1 MGDATT
7 WTFLTNHS
15 HVLLAI
21 SKTPGI
27 KVREISELVGVTER
41 AVLKIISELND
52 AGFISIE
59 KIGRENRYSVTS
71 DIPLRHPLEQH
82 RTVSELLEMLSQ
94 DSVQKQQQKHW
105 KMLLADDSK

>member
-1 MGDATT
+1 MGDATTT
-7 WTFLTNHS
+7 WTFLTNYS

-27 KVREISELVGVTER
+27 KVREIAELVGVTER
-41 AVLKIISELND
+41 AVLKIISELSD

-71 DIPLRHPLEQH
+71 DVPLRPPLEQH
-82 RTVSELLEMLSQ
+82 RTVSELLEMLS
-94 DSVQKQQQKHW
+94 S
-105 KMLLADDSK
+105 DDSK

>member
-1 MGDATT
+1 M
-7 WTFLTNHS
+7 
-15 HVLLAI
+15 LAI

-27 KVREISELVGVTER
+27 KVREISDLVGVTER
-41 AVLKIISELND
+41 AVLRIISELND

-82 RTVSELLEMLSQ
+82 RTVGELLEMLS
-94 DSVQKQQQKHW
+94 
-105 KMLLADDSK
+105 ADGPNDNY

>member
-1 MGDATT
+1 MGDATTT
-7 WTFLTNHS
+7 WTFLTNYS

-27 KVREISELVGVTER
+27 KVREIAELGGVTER
-41 AVLKIISELND
+41 AVLKIISELSD

-71 DIPLRHPLEQH
+71 DVPLRHPLEQH
-82 RTVSELLEMLSQ
+82 RTVSELLEMLS
-94 DSVQKQQQKHW
+94 S
-105 KMLLADDSK
+105 DDSK

>member
-1 MGDATT
+1 MGDATTT
-7 WTFLTNHS
+7 WTFLTNYS

-27 KVREISELVGVTER
+27 KVREIAELVGVTER
-41 AVLKIISELND
+41 AVLKIISELNN

-71 DIPLRHPLEQH
+71 DVPLRHPLEQH
-82 RTVSELLEMLSQ
+82 RTVSELLEMLS
-94 DSVQKQQQKHW
+94 S
-105 KMLLADDSK
+105 DDSK

>member
-1 MGDATT
+1 MGDATTT
-7 WTFLTNHS
+7 WTFLTNYS

-27 KVREISELVGVTER
+27 KVREIAELVGVTER
-41 AVLKIISELND
+41 AVLKIISELSD

-71 DIPLRHPLEQH
+71 DVPLRHPLEQH
-82 RTVSELLEMLSQ
+82 RTVSELLEMLS
-94 DSVQKQQQKHW
+94 S
-105 KMLLADDSK
+105 DDSK